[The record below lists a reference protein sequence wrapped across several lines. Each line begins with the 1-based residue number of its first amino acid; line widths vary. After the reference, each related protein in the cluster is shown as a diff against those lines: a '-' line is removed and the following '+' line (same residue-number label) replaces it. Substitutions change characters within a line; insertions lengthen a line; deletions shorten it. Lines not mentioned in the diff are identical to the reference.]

1 MRAELRMTLYTCM
14 AVLTIAVQGYAQPQ
28 YTVTDLGVFTP
39 AAVSSAGI
47 VCGYVSGS
55 LGSQPAVV
63 VPGESFL
70 ILPITGW
77 ATRCNADGAVVGLG
91 MNADKPQAFIW
102 DTTGLHWMEI
112 PGGNHGSEATGIN
125 EASQI
130 SVSFYADTGG
140 GTVRR
145 VSAVVQGATFTML
158 PSLSG
163 NFDSA
168 TGINNRGEVVQNS
181 EAADGVWH
189 VSVAD
194 THQLFDLGAEG
205 WQGAQGI
212 NDRQTV
218 AGTLLSP
225 TGWVYAFRGHPSVG
239 LSLLAMPTGYR
250 SSGAADIDQ
259 DDTIVGSARK
269 DDTTSRAFRW
279 DGSGVPVDLNTLIDP
294 ASGWVLTGATAITN
308 GKIAGVGKLNGQTRA
323 FLLTPHIE
331 PPALVMHLNQNT
343 FRPGE
348 TLRVTLDLSNP
359 GPILTTDVYVGIIL
373 PDGEQVVF
381 LTNLSP
387 LEGQLT
393 TLSSNPRLFARL
405 LQGVSWP
412 ANLHATQENYWVY
425 TRSGLEANG
434 TYHLVVAWT
443 KPNSLQD
450 GSIDE
455 KDILALD
462 WKAFRF
468 TGPASNLAAKARD

>member
-1 MRAELRMTLYTCM
+1 MS
-14 AVLTIAVQGYAQPQ
+14 P
-28 YTVTDLGVFTP
+28 
-39 AAVSSAGI
+39 AGI
-47 VCGYVSGS
+47 VCGSVSGS

-70 ILPITGW
+70 ILPVNGW
-77 ATRCNADGAVVGLG
+77 ANRCNADGVVVGLG

-112 PGGNHGSEATGIN
+112 PGGNNGSEATGIN

-140 GTVRR
+140 GIVRR
-145 VSAVVQGATFTML
+145 VSAVVQGATFAML

-168 TGINNRGEVVQNS
+168 QGINNRGEVVQNS
-181 EAADGVWH
+181 EVADAVWH

-194 THQLFDLGAEG
+194 THQLFDMGAEG

-218 AGTLLSP
+218 AGTLLPP
-225 TGWVYAFRGHPSVG
+225 TGWPYAFRGHPSVG

-250 SSGAADIDQ
+250 SSSAADIDQ
-259 DDTIVGSARK
+259 DDTIVGSAKK

-294 ASGWVLTGATAITN
+294 ASGWVLTQAHAITN
-308 GKIAGVGKLNGQTRA
+308 GQIAGVGKLNGQTRA
-323 FLLTPHIE
+323 FLLTPRIE

-348 TLRVTLDLSNP
+348 TLRMALEMRNL
-359 GPILTTDVYVGIIL
+359 GPMLTSDVYVGVIL
-373 PDGEQVVF
+373 PDGVNTLF
-381 LTNLSP
+381 LTNFSP
-387 LEGQLT
+387 LEGVMT
-393 TLSSNPRLFARL
+393 TLSSDPRTFARL
-405 LQGVSWP
+405 LRNVSWP
-412 ANLHATQENYWVY
+412 AGMRATQQEYF
-425 TRSGLEANG
+425 THTFTGLEPSG
-434 TYHLVVAWT
+434 TYHFLVGWT
-443 KPNSLQD
+443 KPNSLED
-450 GSIDE
+450 GRIDE
-455 KDILALD
+455 GDVLALA
-462 WKAFRF
+462 WAPF
-468 TGPASNLAAKARD
+468 TFTRGGTEALYAKMQAIRARQAK